1 MASDETPGRPTPT
14 LSVVVPTYQES
25 ANVPILFERV
35 KAALEGLPW
44 EMIVVD
50 DDSPDGTSNVAFTL
64 AAEDRRLRCLRR
76 VNRSGLAG
84 AVIEGWMSSSADFVA
99 VIDGDLQHDE
109 TILREMYRALAKG
122 SANLAIGTRIREA
135 DRGSLSPARQAL
147 SDMGAWFFRR
157 IAGTA
162 IADPMSGFFMLRREI
177 ASRLAPRLSPD
188 GFKILVDV
196 ILSAGGDLKIVEV
209 PYRFRKRTAGESK
222 LTPLVGIDFL
232 GLVVHHATAGALPT
246 RFVLFAMIGASGLVV
261 HIVTLSA
268 VLHWFGAL
276 SFDSG
281 QLIATVVAMASNFIL
296 NNEITYSSYRYR
308 GFGLIEGFAA
318 FALGCSV
325 GAIAN
330 IDVASWL
337 FNASETWW
345 VAGLAGALLSVVWN
359 YAVSTNSFG
368 DRAGADKNCR
378 AASRLAIRA
387 RVWLH
392 SVPFTKSQE
401 ELRWRPPSPTPWSSS
416 ALPAISPSSRS
427 FRLCWDSWPTKAS
440 TSPSSASP
448 RPVGRSSN
456 CGRAPR
462 TASNSTAAATTP
474 DSPSCRGSCDTSTGT
489 TTIRGPSL
497 I

>member
-25 ANVPILFERV
+25 ANIPILLERV
-35 KAALEGLPW
+35 KAALEGLQW

-50 DDSPDGTSNVAFTL
+50 DDSPDGTSNVAFAL

-162 IADPMSGFFMLRREI
+162 ITDPMSGFFMLRREI

-188 GFKILVDV
+188 GFKILVNV

-281 QLIATVVAMASNFIL
+281 QLVATVVAMASNFIL

-330 IDVASWL
+330 INVASWL

-359 YAVSTNSFG
+359 YAVSTN
-368 DRAGADKNCR
+368 
-378 AASRLAIRA
+378 LI
-387 RVWLH
+387 
-392 SVPFTKSQE
+392 
-401 ELRWRPPSPTPWSSS
+401 WRP
-416 ALPAISPSSRS
+416 
-427 FRLCWDSWPTKAS
+427 
-440 TSPSSASP
+440 
-448 RPVGRSSN
+448 GR
-456 CGRAPR
+456 RR
-462 TASNSTAAATTP
+462 
-474 DSPSCRGSCDTSTGT
+474 
-489 TTIRGPSL
+489 
-497 I
+497 